1 MSRTSKVKIAIV
13 LFLLFL
19 LYYFLNQRYSF
30 SIPCLFHEITGL
42 YCPGCGITRLL
53 FSLLQLDF
61 LNAFKSNPLI
71 FVLIVLYIGYLLLKI
86 VLKITKNKEIT
97 IPNYVY
103 YILLVIV
110 ILFGVVR
117 NIPGFEFLTP

>member
-117 NIPGFEFLTP
+117 NIPGFEFLI

>member
-19 LYYFLNQRYSF
+19 LYYFLNQRYYF

>member
-1 MSRTSKVKIAIV
+1 MSRTSKVKITIV

-117 NIPGFEFLTP
+117 NIPGFEFLI

>member
-1 MSRTSKVKIAIV
+1 MSRTSKVKITIV

>member
-71 FVLIVLYIGYLLLKI
+71 FVLIVLYMGYLLLKI

-117 NIPGFEFLTP
+117 NILGFEFLTP